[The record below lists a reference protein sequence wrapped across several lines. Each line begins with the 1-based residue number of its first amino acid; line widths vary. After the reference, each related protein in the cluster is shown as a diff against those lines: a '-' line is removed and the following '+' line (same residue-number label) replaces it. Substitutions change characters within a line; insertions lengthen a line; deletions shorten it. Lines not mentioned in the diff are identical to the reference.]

1 MRYVSYFRAGYV
13 SYFRAGYEDS
23 PYLFTAVVHGF
34 EACIYAKKRDAKPI
48 IRSGKLIMDA
58 AKMNKDCVDKKVTEL
73 GVDLEK
79 KMVLD
84 PNKKM
89 VLDPKKKMV
98 VNRSYDEDL
107 RLFERMCR
115 NFCLEEIEGMSNI
128 YHNFDFSL
136 IDFEYILIIW
146 FGFSYSAA
154 AGYTL
159 LEDDKTTTTRPAASA
174 SASAKRCQPKE
185 EEEQQQEEEIE
196 VVYDFKRPKLP
207 LPPGR
212 PFVRDGDVYIL

>member
-1 MRYVSYFRAGYV
+1 
-13 SYFRAGYEDS
+13 
-23 PYLFTAVVHGF
+23 
-34 EACIYAKKRDAKPI
+34 
-48 IRSGKLIMDA
+48 MDV
-58 AKMNKDCVDKKVTEL
+58 AKMKDGDDKKVTGL
-73 GVDLEK
+73 GVDLEKKMVLDPEKKMVLDPEK

-115 NFCLEEIEGMSNI
+115 NFCLEEIE
-128 YHNFDFSL
+128 
-136 IDFEYILIIW
+136 
-146 FGFSYSAA
+146 A

-159 LEDDKTTTTRPAASA
+159 LEDDKTTTTRPAA